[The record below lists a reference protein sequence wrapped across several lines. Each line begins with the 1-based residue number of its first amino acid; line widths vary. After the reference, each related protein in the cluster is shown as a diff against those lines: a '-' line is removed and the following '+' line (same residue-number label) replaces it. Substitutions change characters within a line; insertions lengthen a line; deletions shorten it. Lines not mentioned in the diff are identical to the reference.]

1 LIAALNWMFGAAIMG
16 GDVTAT
22 ALALCAY
29 RG

>member
-1 LIAALNWMFGAAIMG
+1 LIAAPNWTFGAAIMG
-16 GDVTAT
+16 GYVTAI